1 MAKRHPGSR
10 RTKHQ
15 SSQDPDDVLVAG
27 ALHAVKWAEG
37 NQQALWGVGA
47 VIVITVLGFMSYG
60 NSRERLYQE
69 AGRQLEIVYDALS
82 IQDQEGA
89 KDELVT
95 FLDRFGG
102 TPYEAE
108 ARLLLG
114 ELYLQTGSPQQ
125 AQVVLERLGTS
136 PRDPIEFQG
145 AALLGGAYEQ
155 DQRWSEAEEVYL
167 AIADRS
173 ELDFQVRGALE
184 AAARIRNA
192 RGDAE
197 GAIELYERVLS
208 SLDEEDFP
216 APARGLY
223 EMRIQEIRS
232 AAGS

>member
-1 MAKRHPGSR
+1 MSQRHPGAR
-10 RTKHQ
+10 RTTHEA
-15 SSQDPDDVLVAG
+15 SHEPDDVFIAKI
-27 ALHAVKWAEG
+27 LHAGKWAEA
-37 NQQALWGVGA
+37 NQQALWVMA
-47 VIVITVLGFMSYG
+47 VVVVIAIFGFRSYG

-69 AGRQLEIVYDALS
+69 AGRQLEIVYLTMS
-82 IQDQEGA
+82 IDDREGA

-114 ELYLQTGSPQQ
+114 ELYLQTESPQQ
-125 AQVVLERLGTS
+125 AQAVLEPLGAS

-155 DQRWSEAEEVYL
+155 DERWTEAEEVYL

-173 ELDFQVRGALE
+173 ELDFQVRDALE
-184 AAARIRNA
+184 AAARIRRA

-208 SLDEEDFP
+208 SLDEEDFF
-216 APARGLY
+216 ARGVY

-232 AAGS
+232 AAST